1 MSSLHIVPDEQRWV
15 PTHVQVTVLRA
26 RGLRAKGKHGTSD
39 VYTIIQVGKEKFS
52 TSVVE
57 KTTAPEWKEE
67 CSFEL
72 LPGVLEVGGLSA
84 YPPGSGD
91 LVLTVM
97 HRALIG
103 LDVFLGQATIPLD
116 KVFQDGTSLRNEW
129 YKLHSKS
136 GKKEKER
143 GEVQITVQFTRN
155 NLTASMYDL
164 SMKDKS
170 RSTFGKLKDKMKGKK
185 RGEVE
190 SASAIVPSGFGA
202 LSGRGGSRTA
212 SEGGAEEEDD
222 EEGGPKEGKKN
233 RMKNFFQKNKLRKSS
248 DTRSNTSLGS
258 ESSVSSSPGGSLSPT
273 AGISVVVS
281 DLSNSP
287 SNSSSLTV
295 DSPVHTIQP
304 SPRLQTHKR
313 AFSDEASQIV
323 ATLPQP
329 RSVETLKAQS
339 GVLSKSSLCINGSHV
354 YNEPTAAAAPSSTL
368 PASLGLMPK
377 SAPLSRSLQNLARK
391 SEEKTPS
398 DTRRWSLDKPGKE
411 AEEKLGVP
419 SAPEHAERGGAA
431 SARPEGRPVQVA
443 TPMVAVAAAA
453 DPAGEGKKHKLN
465 LFSHGRSDSA
475 GKGGEGPRTAEQSSG
490 PVQPPAEEKHKGW
503 FGSKDGQNK
512 PSLEVSPKVE
522 TSSDA
527 PFHLSSWSPDHLFAP
542 SPASAV
548 DPSLLGSTPHVNP
561 FTPSLATTPMS
572 PSNPF
577 FISLQCNPFF
587 EELLADQ
594 ALKSATPAPYFSSS
608 PLWASS
614 APSSWPADPGSAQDG
629 AWKSVSAN
637 NKMQTSGLIT
647 RQSSV
652 PASLSGSGMSG
663 DTRRTKL
670 FPPRSM
676 SEITGEWDESFDIFA
691 TSRLRSGQKDMSLPK
706 LPKESTF
713 HSSLKG
719 YSSPTAERSSSFSV
733 QCGDL
738 PPVPP
743 RKSVR
748 GVVQDGDGASWLD
761 RAQEF
766 AVKKEARLL
775 SQADASSMLL
785 RRQGDQGKG
794 EPTPLQEPALEP
806 KEAAASPLKEM
817 EEEAKMKVQT
827 PEGNA
832 KPLGL
837 SLTPKFVSTC
847 SVTFMKKSQG
857 LEGTQGPDAHL
868 GRISHQS
875 HPQSH
880 EVSFELDKAKE
891 SFALSPEG
899 TVGTSGSEVDSGTRS
914 LSDQEVGSELSECE
928 LDRNVSTSLAF
939 TQEATDSAGSETDSG
954 TKSPAVFGR
963 WNLDSK
969 PDSHRESL
977 MVKPDICSNNSI
989 CPFSGITPSVPQAI
1003 ADSSA
1008 HSSPEFLGQVSKT
1021 SATKSSDPPLDICE
1035 IQAVTSA
1042 PCASLQSTDTVLV
1055 GSTLEAFT
1063 TDLEPYRSGE
1073 IEDLVTCGIQSTKT
1087 IMHELDISKHK
1098 SFDLFADVDTDAY
1111 QSLSVEPLSSTNK
1124 VVYDALF
1131 QDVLKDVDPPAK
1143 IVTTAVHSLAIEH
1156 LEASPAEDY
1165 IRSDGTTSSYP
1176 ETKMA
1181 VSVLPAVVDVDVRSL
1196 PAFPE
1201 EEVDEVNQVVLPVAS
1216 SRSVIMNDALPALIN
1231 TFTAG
1236 LPESSCVSHG
1246 SGPAAGQPCA
1256 SSKSF
1261 EVFSPATEQNLE
1273 ETLVLSTQPTTNL
1286 KCMSPLLKEKD
1297 LALPSDTADAMRG
1310 DDKKKNDKG
1319 LTILQVE
1326 SSVSAGKAAESPL
1339 MGFDGCVQSSRA
1351 VCDRDELVR
1360 IESSTPEVLDL
1371 HTAVKLGESFG
1382 LLRDAL
1388 ETNRRGLPS
1397 EVVDETTSDRVS
1409 QSSNSAST
1417 SEEPAVLAA
1426 VKQETI
1432 VPPCKPPRLHDKHFP
1447 DKSED
1452 RSIIKVAEHVEVE
1465 DALKMKDNRAN
1476 EVRSVEC
1483 LLKMSTVLSSSEKI
1497 ASDHYGTSKF
1507 QFPPE
1512 GLDPMMSI
1520 QDKGVSAGVLD
1531 LSSPFEIIS
1540 EEQTIETWKLQPSSP
1555 SSQVK
1560 EDSSVALQS
1569 KLDKSWLTNEGGF
1582 EVKDELNTS
1591 DLMIWSAENL
1601 EEPSPFQ
1608 EKEGVSLSEKFSV
1621 VNRLKSQP
1629 TQSESFTAATA
1640 LSSSYH
1646 VTAPENTKQNEGKQ
1660 PLESKD
1666 NDRLS
1671 TTLNCSEHQPSGK
1684 QSRTPGTQLTS
1695 PGDFSSGISQDL
1707 VIDLKP
1713 EDICR
1718 PLKTRLSDENP
1729 FQDASYPAMFGKN
1742 NPFSRSFAAA
1752 DPLPSSTQPCRKKEE
1767 APGSINFPEDQS
1779 RPFLHDGT
1787 PLASSTPS
1795 LVAAANSKLTHLP
1808 SPVLSSSTLRPATGT
1823 AQAAAPS
1830 SFCPPPPIASAF
1842 AVLPEETQPAE
1853 GFLPNPRSSPHPV
1866 KPLSTTAHHEEKKA
1880 EGRSVLASGLEKL
1893 KSTIAPGRT
1902 TPHSEPEAERTKSLA
1917 SDGAARYYH
1926 LTHDEL
1932 ITLVLEKE
1940 AELEKKGAEL
1950 KKMAGQVHD
1959 LEDYIDS
1966 LLVRIMEQTPT
1977 LLQVKPAGK

>member
-1 MSSLHIVPDEQRWV
+1 MPVWDRPRNIYLWIRTVSPTSSPGFGTMQVPAMPLGMYGYHLQSWAPVYPEYASNNNPVPKPSNGKSFTIDALLGTSKQPSAACERASPPHCGGNCQPAVPPLSLQPPLCPQVAPHLYTPNFLQSHSGYPVCYYPHLSYQEPCRGGFYTQADTHLSKNSVPSFKHKPGKSKRMRTIFTNLQLSRLEKEFARQQYMVGSERFVLASSLQLTEAQVGLYVRLHQYTGQSLQPFELKENEQDVFISCENSGSHDNNPYFVSSFVSGDKSGAEIGICMRSTIKQAVLQVRAGSRECENRRCRCRPRAAERGCNSTSAGVHPAHNKLMPLSPCGAALWFTPLSTGAPNFLVLRPARSLISRTWHICALFLSLAPRRCNREGKGRVPLFFPTFLSSEIRLGSQHHNLYAVFVEKTLQFRKARANALITARPKPSCSESEQPSSDVAIALGCPASQRFAERRCRELSPGRQRVGTSEDKPRQAFRHCGAGTHAATTAEKANFGRRQTQNAQLFCRLDSKARREDEAATVFWVASACAAHESVMSSLHIVPDEQRWV

-295 DSPVHTIQP
+295 DSPVHTVQP

-339 GVLSKSSLCINGSHV
+339 GALSKSSLCINGSHV
-354 YNEPTAAAAPSSTL
+354 YNEPTAGVAPSSAL

-391 SEEKTPS
+391 SEEKAPP

-443 TPMVAVAAAA
+443 TPMVSVAAAA

-629 AWKSVSAN
+629 AWKSASAN
-637 NKMQTSGLIT
+637 NEKQTSGLIS

-676 SEITGEWDESFDIFA
+676 SESTGEWDESFDIFA
-691 TSRLRSGQKDMSLPK
+691 ASRLRSGQKDMSLPT

-719 YSSPTAERSSSFSV
+719 YSSPTPEKSSSFSV

-748 GVVQDGDGASWLD
+748 AVVQDGDGASWLD

-766 AVKKEARLL
+766 AVKKEARVL
-775 SQADASSMLL
+775 SQADAPSMQL

-817 EEEAKMKVQT
+817 EEEAEM
-827 PEGNA
+827 
-832 KPLGL
+832 
-837 SLTPKFVSTC
+837 
-847 SVTFMKKSQG
+847 
-857 LEGTQGPDAHL
+857 
-868 GRISHQS
+868 
-875 HPQSH
+875 
-880 EVSFELDKAKE
+880 KE

-914 LSDQEVGSELSECE
+914 LSDQEGGSELSECE

-969 PDSHRESL
+969 PDS
-977 MVKPDICSNNSI
+977 N
-989 CPFSGITPSVPQAI
+989 Q
-1003 ADSSA
+1003 
-1008 HSSPEFLGQVSKT
+1008 
-1021 SATKSSDPPLDICE
+1021 
-1035 IQAVTSA
+1035 
-1042 PCASLQSTDTVLV
+1042 
-1055 GSTLEAFT
+1055 
-1063 TDLEPYRSGE
+1063 
-1073 IEDLVTCGIQSTKT
+1073 
-1087 IMHELDISKHK
+1087 
-1098 SFDLFADVDTDAY
+1098 
-1111 QSLSVEPLSSTNK
+1111 
-1124 VVYDALF
+1124 
-1131 QDVLKDVDPPAK
+1131 
-1143 IVTTAVHSLAIEH
+1143 
-1156 LEASPAEDY
+1156 
-1165 IRSDGTTSSYP
+1165 
-1176 ETKMA
+1176 ET
-1181 VSVLPAVVDVDVRSL
+1181 
-1196 PAFPE
+1196 
-1201 EEVDEVNQVVLPVAS
+1201 S
-1216 SRSVIMNDALPALIN
+1216 SRSVIMNDAPPALIN

-1236 LPESSCVSHG
+1236 LPESSRVSHG
-1246 SGPAAGQPCA
+1246 SGPAAGQSSA
-1256 SSKSF
+1256 SS
-1261 EVFSPATEQNLE
+1261 N
-1273 ETLVLSTQPTTNL
+1273 
-1286 KCMSPLLKEKD
+1286 
-1297 LALPSDTADAMRG
+1297 
-1310 DDKKKNDKG
+1310 
-1319 LTILQVE
+1319 
-1326 SSVSAGKAAESPL
+1326 
-1339 MGFDGCVQSSRA
+1339 
-1351 VCDRDELVR
+1351 
-1360 IESSTPEVLDL
+1360 
-1371 HTAVKLGESFG
+1371 
-1382 LLRDAL
+1382 
-1388 ETNRRGLPS
+1388 
-1397 EVVDETTSDRVS
+1397 
-1409 QSSNSAST
+1409 
-1417 SEEPAVLAA
+1417 
-1426 VKQETI
+1426 
-1432 VPPCKPPRLHDKHFP
+1432 
-1447 DKSED
+1447 
-1452 RSIIKVAEHVEVE
+1452 
-1465 DALKMKDNRAN
+1465 
-1476 EVRSVEC
+1476 
-1483 LLKMSTVLSSSEKI
+1483 SSEKI
-1497 ASDHYGTSKF
+1497 ASDHYGTSQF

-1512 GLDPMMSI
+1512 GLDNMMSI

-1531 LSSPFEIIS
+1531 LSSPFEIIN
-1540 EEQTIETWKLQPSSP
+1540 EEQTIESWKLQPSSP
-1555 SSQVK
+1555 GSQVK

-1582 EVKDELNTS
+1582 KVKDELNTS

-1608 EKEGVSLSEKFSV
+1608 EKEGVSLSEKFSDV
-1621 VNRLKSQP
+1621 SRLKSQP

-1646 VTAPENTKQNEGKQ
+1646 VTAPENTKRNEGKQ

-1666 NDRLS
+1666 NDCLS
-1671 TTLNCSEHQPSGK
+1671 TTLNCSEHQPFGE
-1684 QSRTPGTQLTS
+1684 QSRTHGTQLTS
-1695 PGDFSSGISQDL
+1695 PGDFSSG
-1707 VIDLKP
+1707 
-1713 EDICR
+1713 
-1718 PLKTRLSDENP
+1718 
-1729 FQDASYPAMFGKN
+1729 MH
-1742 NPFSRSFAAA
+1742 
-1752 DPLPSSTQPCRKKEE
+1752 
-1767 APGSINFPEDQS
+1767 
-1779 RPFLHDGT
+1779 FLHDGT

-1795 LVAAANSKLTHLP
+1795 LVAAANSELTHLP
-1808 SPVLSSSTLRPATGT
+1808 SPVLCSSTLRPATGT

-1866 KPLSTTAHHEEKKA
+1866 KPLSTSAHHEEKKA

-1902 TPHSEPEAERTKSLA
+1902 TPHSEPEAERIKSLP

>member
-295 DSPVHTIQP
+295 DSPVHTVQP

-354 YNEPTAAAAPSSTL
+354 YNEPTAAAAAPSSTL

-411 AEEKLGVP
+411 AEEN
-419 SAPEHAERGGAA
+419 GAA

-629 AWKSVSAN
+629 AWKSASAN

-775 SQADASSMLL
+775 SQADASSMQL

-817 EEEAKMKVQT
+817 EEE
-827 PEGNA
+827 
-832 KPLGL
+832 
-837 SLTPKFVSTC
+837 
-847 SVTFMKKSQG
+847 
-857 LEGTQGPDAHL
+857 
-868 GRISHQS
+868 
-875 HPQSH
+875 
-880 EVSFELDKAKE
+880 DKAKE

-969 PDSHRESL
+969 PDSHRE
-977 MVKPDICSNNSI
+977 
-989 CPFSGITPSVPQAI
+989 T
-1003 ADSSA
+1003 
-1008 HSSPEFLGQVSKT
+1008 
-1021 SATKSSDPPLDICE
+1021 
-1035 IQAVTSA
+1035 
-1042 PCASLQSTDTVLV
+1042 
-1055 GSTLEAFT
+1055 
-1063 TDLEPYRSGE
+1063 
-1073 IEDLVTCGIQSTKT
+1073 
-1087 IMHELDISKHK
+1087 
-1098 SFDLFADVDTDAY
+1098 
-1111 QSLSVEPLSSTNK
+1111 
-1124 VVYDALF
+1124 
-1131 QDVLKDVDPPAK
+1131 
-1143 IVTTAVHSLAIEH
+1143 
-1156 LEASPAEDY
+1156 
-1165 IRSDGTTSSYP
+1165 
-1176 ETKMA
+1176 
-1181 VSVLPAVVDVDVRSL
+1181 
-1196 PAFPE
+1196 
-1201 EEVDEVNQVVLPVAS
+1201 S

-1256 SSKSF
+1256 SS
-1261 EVFSPATEQNLE
+1261 N
-1273 ETLVLSTQPTTNL
+1273 
-1286 KCMSPLLKEKD
+1286 
-1297 LALPSDTADAMRG
+1297 
-1310 DDKKKNDKG
+1310 
-1319 LTILQVE
+1319 
-1326 SSVSAGKAAESPL
+1326 
-1339 MGFDGCVQSSRA
+1339 
-1351 VCDRDELVR
+1351 
-1360 IESSTPEVLDL
+1360 
-1371 HTAVKLGESFG
+1371 
-1382 LLRDAL
+1382 
-1388 ETNRRGLPS
+1388 
-1397 EVVDETTSDRVS
+1397 
-1409 QSSNSAST
+1409 
-1417 SEEPAVLAA
+1417 
-1426 VKQETI
+1426 
-1432 VPPCKPPRLHDKHFP
+1432 
-1447 DKSED
+1447 
-1452 RSIIKVAEHVEVE
+1452 
-1465 DALKMKDNRAN
+1465 
-1476 EVRSVEC
+1476 
-1483 LLKMSTVLSSSEKI
+1483 SSEKI

-1540 EEQTIETWKLQPSSP
+1540 EEQNIETWKLQPSSP

-1560 EDSSVALQS
+1560 EDSSVALQM
-1569 KLDKSWLTNEGGF
+1569 
-1582 EVKDELNTS
+1582 KDELNTS

-1671 TTLNCSEHQPSGK
+1671 TTLNCSEHQPS
-1684 QSRTPGTQLTS
+1684 
-1695 PGDFSSGISQDL
+1695 
-1707 VIDLKP
+1707 
-1713 EDICR
+1713 
-1718 PLKTRLSDENP
+1718 
-1729 FQDASYPAMFGKN
+1729 
-1742 NPFSRSFAAA
+1742 A
-1752 DPLPSSTQPCRKKEE
+1752 DPLPSSTQPCH
-1767 APGSINFPEDQS
+1767 QS

-1830 SFCPPPPIASAF
+1830 SFW
-1842 AVLPEETQPAE
+1842 E
-1853 GFLPNPRSSPHPV
+1853 SSPHPV
-1866 KPLSTTAHHEEKKA
+1866 KPLSTSAHHEEKKA

-1902 TPHSEPEAERTKSLA
+1902 TPHSEPEAERIKSLA

>member
-512 PSLEVSPKVE
+512 P
-522 TSSDA
+522 
-527 PFHLSSWSPDHLFAP
+527 
-542 SPASAV
+542 
-548 DPSLLGSTPHVNP
+548 
-561 FTPSLATTPMS
+561 
-572 PSNPF
+572 
-577 FISLQCNPFF
+577 
-587 EELLADQ
+587 
-594 ALKSATPAPYFSSS
+594 SS